1 MDSRLVTSG
10 MTAVRLR
17 ADDGKAMDTRLVT
30 SGMMAVRLRADDG
43 KAMDPRLRY
52 HGDDDH

>member
-1 MDSRLVTSG
+1 
-10 MTAVRLR
+10 
-17 ADDGKAMDTRLVT
+17 VT

>member
-1 MDSRLVTSG
+1 
-10 MTAVRLR
+10 
-17 ADDGKAMDTRLVT
+17 
-30 SGMMAVRLRADDG
+30 MMAVRLRADDG